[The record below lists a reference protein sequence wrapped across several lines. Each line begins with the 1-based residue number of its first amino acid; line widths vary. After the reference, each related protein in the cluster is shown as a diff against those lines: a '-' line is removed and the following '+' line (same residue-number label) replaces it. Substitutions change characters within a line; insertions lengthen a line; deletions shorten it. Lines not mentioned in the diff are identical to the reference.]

1 MFHLHD
7 NQLKLINAYVTRRT
21 TEEEENIWC
30 TISLV
35 GLPSIAIANHHR
47 HSCTI
52 IQSSFRSYKIFFAD
66 IFDGRQL
73 SLRKCSF
80 HDLFWRRKLWTNL
93 ILLKWKFL
101 RIIIR
106 HLILEMSTVVY
117 NILRIQVTKI
127 CIFVLMFYSRL
138 ISFNTAGQRDQA
150 GSLELLI
157 VAFGLKMNPL
167 YGNLCTS

>member
-1 MFHLHD
+1 M
-7 NQLKLINAYVTRRT
+7 Y
-21 TEEEENIWC
+21 
-30 TISLV
+30 
-35 GLPSIAIANHHR
+35 
-47 HSCTI
+47 
-52 IQSSFRSYKIFFAD
+52 D
-66 IFDGRQL
+66 IFSWTPFYCNRQPPLSFVYNNSKLFSVLQNILRRHICGRQL